1 MSPLFSQ
8 NTHVHSGLTHVR
20 TFHKP
25 VLMWTV
31 LIQNAVPS
39 GIIRSHVTQI
49 LPSMPCRHCQLAHT
63 RDEGQLPF
71 WPCPFLITKFL
82 RKFHFH
88 LVFCG
93 IWPLRCCWRVTPF
106 AECAESPAAQ
116 LLCVIFRVTQIT
128 PLFMQN
134 LCQFATLK
142 YPHLLGES
150 CSSHCKPFTGFECAF
165 NHIFCHLWVIGSH

>member
-49 LPSMPCRHCQLAHT
+49 LPSMPCRHCQPAHT

-116 LLCVIFRVTQIT
+116 LLCVIFRVTQSHHC
-128 PLFMQN
+128 
-134 LCQFATLK
+134 LCRIYVSLPHSNTLIYLGKVAPATVSLSLALNV
-142 YPHLLGES
+142 LLTT
-150 CSSHCKPFTGFECAF
+150 SS
-165 NHIFCHLWVIGSH
+165 VICG